1 MFIVILLLILL
12 LALYFYFHQKE
23 SFIGSTSLE
32 KDDEQIL
39 ENNVQ
44 KLEKQLQNIVS
55 RIPYFCIGTVRSGK
69 ETDLQLRGNSLN
81 KIMLDFTLQEAPRG
95 SQGPKGITGKRGETG
110 EKGMDG
116 KQGLKGYEYW
126 Q

>member
-12 LALYFYFHQKE
+12 LVLYYYFYQKE

-32 KDDEQIL
+32 KDDEKIL
-39 ENNVQ
+39 ESDVE
-44 KLEKQLQNIVS
+44 KLEKQLQHIVS